1 MAVKS
6 IIDIDVQDEAFKR
19 FLDLFDE
26 FQSKIADLPDE
37 WKKVDAAMGGAGKT
51 FAKTSGAS
59 DAILAGMAAS
69 SATIVE
75 AIHKAT
81 KAQREFEHAT
91 RRSHTALD
99 GVAKTASKVSHS
111 IFGIGKWMLKW
122 GTLGGGLAG
131 IAGGVGLDDLANSAL
146 SRQRSARGI
155 GMTPG
160 QQAAFQ
166 TYFGQ
171 FGATQ
176 GVESGIANARNDVS
190 KRWIFSGL
198 GITSQDLATKSNFA
212 LAIEAERRAQ
222 QIVKAAP
229 RGEWEN
235 IAQARG
241 LTQAGFTM
249 EQLRVLR
256 HTSAASLNRA
266 AAGAAGSVNALGF
279 TPGVAREWTQFSIAL
294 RRAGVEIE
302 SSLITGLH
310 RLTPELSAV
319 SQQVSNWI
327 AAFLRGGNFQRI
339 IGNFEDGIKDVAAFV
354 SSPKFKTDL
363 ETFGTD
369 IAIVARKVVEALQYL
384 KIIPGAQISYNAVA
398 KAAAVPNQ
406 KIGLLGRAALWE
418 ENNGFGYNAHDA
430 RLAMAGATQKYKIP
444 KGMLWRLS
452 GVESSHGE
460 NLLGPKTKYG
470 RAEGWM
476 QLLPATAS
484 ALHVNPWSM
493 NPRRSG
499 NAAMGAA
506 HYLRILHDHFGSWD
520 KAVAAYNWGPG
531 NLDADI
537 KAHGRDWLKYAPAQ
551 TQHEVAA
558 VSEGPGLTKSVNRLM
573 KTLRKQQ
580 AHKPATVVIRNQT
593 SARVALQANG
603 AAY

>member
-19 FLDLFDE
+19 FLDLFDA
-26 FQSKIADLPDE
+26 FQEKIADLPDE
-37 WKKVDAAMGGAGKT
+37 WKKVDAAMSGAGKT
-51 FAKTSGAS
+51 FAKTSGTS

-131 IAGGVGLDDLANSAL
+131 IAGGVGLDDLAYSAL

-166 TYFGQ
+166 TYLGQ

-198 GITSQDLATKSNFA
+198 GITSHDLATKSNFA

-339 IGNFEDGIKDVAAFV
+339 VGNFETGIKDVADFV

-363 ETFGTD
+363 ATFGTD

-384 KIIPGAQISYNAVA
+384 KVIPGAPVSYNAVA
-398 KAAAVPNQ
+398 KAAAIPNQ
-406 KIGLLGRAALWE
+406 KMGVLGRAALWE
-418 ENNGFGYNAHDA
+418 ENNGFGYHAHDA
-430 RLAMAGATQKYKIP
+430 RVAMADATQKYKIP
-444 KGMLWRLS
+444 QGLLWRLS
-452 GVESSHGE
+452 GVESSHGK

-551 TQHEVAA
+551 TRHEVAA
-558 VSEGPGLTKSVNRLM
+558 VSEGPGLTHSVNRLM

>member
-37 WKKVDAAMGGAGKT
+37 WKKVDAAMSGAGKT

-91 RRSHTALD
+91 RKSHTALD

-131 IAGGVGLDDLANSAL
+131 IAGGVGLDDLAYSAL

-198 GITSQDLATKSNFA
+198 GITPQDLATKSNFA

-310 RLTPELSAV
+310 GLTKELSAV
-319 SQQVSNWI
+319 SADLSKWI
-327 AAFLRGGNFQRI
+327 AAFVKGPEMG
-339 IGNFEDGIKDVAAFV
+339 
-354 SSPKFKTDL
+354 
-363 ETFGTD
+363 
-369 IAIVARKVVEALQYL
+369 
-384 KIIPGAQISYNAVA
+384 KIITDAENGLKVFANFLGSPQFGKDLNKFENAIALAASEMVSIAKGLAPYVKTGNSIWNANPMGLNKVTPDDLLHGAGDYYRDLRRFVGMGNNNPGNIRHKN
-398 KAAAVPNQ
+398 
-406 KIGLLGRAALWE
+406 E
-418 ENNGFGYNAHDA
+418 FGAWVTNRYPTEGAGMK
-430 RLAMAGATQKYKIP
+430 AMA
-444 KGMLWRLS
+444 
-452 GVESSHGE
+452 
-460 NLLGPKTKYG
+460 
-470 RAEGWM
+470 
-476 QLLPATAS
+476 QLLQSYPTKHHADTIAS
-484 ALHVNPWSM
+484 IIPIWNGHGANDDEYIKNVSRWSGYSPQEHLNLSNPTVRDHLM
-493 NPRRSG
+493 
-499 NAAMGAA
+499 AAMIREEHSEKITPQQVQG
-506 HYLRILHDHFGSWD
+506 YLG
-520 KAVAAYNWGPG
+520 G
-531 NLDADI
+531 
-537 KAHGRDWLKYAPAQ
+537 AHGLPQ
-551 TQHEVAA
+551 
-558 VSEGPGLTKSVNRLM
+558 SVDRLV

-580 AHKPATVVIRNQT
+580 AQKPATVVIRNQT